1 MTSPT
6 DEGLQ
11 NLTQAGSII
20 LLYGAG
26 VSVSAGFEPFR
37 KQGARTQVDM
47 SKWDWALAL
56 GSGEIAAANWLK
68 WAANQHKE
76 AMERVPT
83 KFHRWLN
90 LEKSNRIKEI
100 FSMNVDGLETQAGLI
115 PGIHYYPLH
124 GSFIEMICRLSKHR
138 REVTENDERF
148 MHAGRFPPCV
158 DCEIA
163 NSRYSNSRSGLREK
177 QNMGSRPN
185 VLLYGDQ
192 DRQDM
197 TDIYTAVTD
206 VERKYK
212 GRNKVDLFLVVG
224 TSIPP
229 QVYHLKT
236 TIPHLKAL
244 AKCSI
249 YVDPAPKRIHG
260 FDYVLEMTADDLVE
274 ALGYSDLVESNQLP
288 A

>member
-115 PGIHYYPLH
+115 PGIHYYP
-124 GSFIEMICRLSKHR
+124 
-138 REVTENDERF
+138 
-148 MHAGRFPPCV
+148 
-158 DCEIA
+158 
-163 NSRYSNSRSGLREK
+163 
-177 QNMGSRPN
+177 NMGSRPN
-185 VLLYGDQ
+185 ILLYGDQ

-249 YVDPAPKRIHG
+249 YVDPAPKRING

-274 ALGYSDLVESNQLP
+274 ALGYSDLVESNQRP